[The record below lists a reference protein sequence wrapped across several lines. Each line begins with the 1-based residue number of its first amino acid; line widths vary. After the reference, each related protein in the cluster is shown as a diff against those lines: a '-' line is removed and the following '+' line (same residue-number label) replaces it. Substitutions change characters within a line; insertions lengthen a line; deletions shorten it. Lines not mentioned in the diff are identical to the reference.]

1 MLNKYFLLFIVIFAY
16 IQSIYSRIA
25 ARQQINSYTFTPE
38 AAIGSLLAAG
48 ILFLIILYFIKKWQ
62 RAEVFSTK
70 EMLKIFTASLITYML
85 IMQGSGF
92 IIAFVF
98 DNVERNFNQQ
108 TFILSLFSDFMDGVI
123 YGSFF
128 LVYYYYKRNMSH
140 HRKLATYHEA
150 MAASKIDHLKAQLN
164 PHFLFNNLN
173 ILDQLIEE
181 DKEKASDFLN
191 EFAEIYRYV
200 LQASDRGLV
209 RVEAELEFA
218 YQYFKLIQY
227 KYEDAFQL
235 EVVGKHVNGFIVP
248 MTLQLL
254 IENAI
259 KHNFGTGKKPLQIRV
274 EVGESIRISNS
285 IQLKH
290 QGDKKSGRGLRNLVE
305 QYQLL
310 SSAPISI
317 HQSENEFEVI
327 VPILQKIQK

>member
-48 ILFLIILYFIKKWQ
+48 ILFLIILFFIKKWQ
-62 RAEVFSTK
+62 RAEMFSIK
-70 EMLKIFTASLITYML
+70 EMLKIFAASLITYML
-85 IMQGSGF
+85 VMQGSGF
-92 IIAFVF
+92 IIALIF

-128 LVYYYYKRNMSH
+128 LVYYYYKRHLSH

-150 MAASKIDHLKAQLN
+150 MAASKIAQLKAQLN

-173 ILDQLIEE
+173 VLDQLIEE
-181 DKEKASDFLN
+181 DKDKASDFLN

-209 RVEAELEFA
+209 RVEEELEFA
-218 YQYFKLIQY
+218 HQYFKLIRY
-227 KYEDAFQL
+227 KYEEAFQL
-235 EVVGKHVNGFIVP
+235 EVVGKHEDGFIVP

-259 KHNFGTGKKPLQIRV
+259 KHNVGTLEKPLQIRV
-274 EVGESIRISNS
+274 EMGESIRVSNPL
-285 IQLKH
+285 QLKH

-317 HQSENEFEVI
+317 HQSENEFEVVI
-327 VPILQKIQK
+327 PILQKN